1 MTYPANKMKSPRP
14 STYSSS
20 SPSFALISVLALVS
34 LAALTATAFLASA
47 RLERQAT
54 MPLTQTTM
62 LDLALDAGSVAALR
76 LLECGAG
83 EQFNHVVTYWRGTN
97 TDDWTNELG
106 YLLIG
111 ALEDSNISDDPL
123 QLKYYF
129 CFSSAALTNL
139 GTNLVEYIDLA
150 NAGDQGRFNRQ
161 IGAVLNSAKT
171 GTNFADGQSTTIPLL
186 GNQTSPPVGWVYIKQ
201 DVRVKPG
208 QTNTTNVPVT
218 RFAFYVQDLSSM
230 IDADRMGGFT
240 NGTPIR
246 QSTALPTNYM
256 QGTNPAEISLTNLTG
271 TALTNA
277 TTASNFTLTNNRVK
291 YLTPGMLVLSNGGGL
306 NTNDLR
312 YVTTGLRHWTNAYE
326 RIPFGLGYSNCGA
339 NQKGTNKFNLNLN
352 GIKVDD
358 IAAHITSN
366 LTTNFLARA
375 GGLTNETNGY
385 TFDYAKCL
393 AANIVDYIDT
403 DSTPTYGSSGT
414 TKYCGIE
421 LAPVVTCVA
430 LANARGNC
438 TYPAVANTATTPPP
452 QYIVTETITAT
463 LSLQFW
469 NPYNKA
475 TPATN
480 VPLEFRTCPPGSET
494 NNGLAYVIPGNSNT
508 PIAGNGSYQ
517 HFETLFPNFKSTT
530 INIPAIPPNSYA
542 LVEATNTTSFTWTNR
557 SWIAGQ
563 PLPTDNTR
571 WGMRRTSSGPGSALQ
586 PGTRWRP
593 VYLTHT
599 PNSDGIKL
607 TRGDAAASNAP
618 WNWNYDD
625 HYSSASTEGKPL
637 TNNCWQGYLKIG
649 LGGSLCTMTNLYIN
663 SGDLDEDN
671 ANRSCWYP
679 NLRLFA
685 GTIGTGTSSDETNC
699 VGTGDPRI
707 SYFARPTN
715 DQPLYSSSPW
725 SRNGSGSL
733 ASGLSWGGRAIVRN
747 SVGSDAVRTKSITEK
762 SSAFRDASLATD
774 PTTWLDSGHAD
785 NPFGANCPYTAGA
798 VADKPSAS
806 TYASAA
812 NLFSKISS
820 SQWKTNQAPCHI
832 ANSPLTNICELGN
845 IFDPIMWTRES
856 QDIIGLKDSSNKPSV
871 QHGGGNTLRI
881 GRAEHQRFA
890 WTNLSSQ
897 DPSIPNMQMSAAALL
912 DLFCLSNQ
920 FDEGGKI
927 NLNTAPAPVLRALA
941 GGIYLR
947 SDPALLTGG
956 TNFSIPPAMAEAFA
970 QGVMRFRAQYP
981 FYSPSQ
987 LAFINTS
994 TDWSKGST
1002 GVARIWPSNAVFG
1015 NTNAIALS
1023 EAPGNSL
1030 SSASAN
1036 VTAWNDQ
1043 AAEEWF
1049 AKIFKLSTVYS
1060 RNFRVYVIAQKATTN
1075 SSGAFIGA
1083 GPVVRKYYN
1092 LLIRESGTDE
1102 VDTPGATPTITF
1114 QSYY

>member
-1 MTYPANKMKSPRP
+1 MKSPRP

-62 LDLALDAGSVAALR
+62 LDMALDSGAVAALR

-111 ALEDSNISDDPL
+111 ALEDGNISGKPL

-139 GTNLVEYIDLA
+139 GTNLVEYKDLA
-150 NAGDQGRFNRQ
+150 NANDQARFKRQ

-171 GTNFADGQSTTIPLL
+171 GINFAADQSTNIPLI
-186 GNQTSPPVGWVYIKQ
+186 GDTPTNRFTSPPVGWVYINQ

-240 NGTPIR
+240 NGTPFR

-277 TTASNFTLTNNRVK
+277 TTASNFTSTNNRIR

-326 RIPFGLGYSNCGA
+326 RIPFGLGYSNCG
-339 NQKGTNKFNLNLN
+339 NSEKGTNKYNLTTDTN
-352 GIKVDD
+352 VAD

-366 LTTNFLARA
+366 LSTNFLARA

-385 TFDYAKCL
+385 SFDYAKCL

-421 LAPVVTCVA
+421 LAPVVTCAA
-430 LANARGNC
+430 LANAR
-438 TYPAVANTATTPPP
+438 ATATYKPPLVKETLSPPP
-452 QYIVTETITAT
+452 IYTVTEELTAT

-469 NPYNKA
+469 NPYDKA
-475 TPATN
+475 TPAAT
-480 VPLEFRTCPPGSET
+480 VPLEFRTCPPGTESSD
-494 NNGLAYVIPGNSNT
+494 GLAFIVAGDNAT
-508 PIAGNGSYQ
+508 PVSGNGFYK
-517 HFETLFPNFKSTT
+517 HFETLFPSFQSTT
-530 INIPAIPPNSYA
+530 ITIPAIPPNSYA
-542 LVEATNTTSFTWTNR
+542 LVEVSSKNTFDWVNPCGAKISASQYEGMQVSKKLWKPTYVSNNEPSREVKFTKGN
-557 SWIAGQ
+557 
-563 PLPTDNTR
+563 
-571 WGMRRTSSGPGSALQ
+571 SS
-586 PGTRWRP
+586 
-593 VYLTHT
+593 
-599 PNSDGIKL
+599 
-607 TRGDAAASNAP
+607 
-618 WNWNYDD
+618 
-625 HYSSASTEGKPL
+625 YSSDPSSWKLNKFYSGSFGRPSL
-637 TNNCWQGYLKIG
+637 NNTWRGYLKIG
-649 LGGSLCTMTNLYIN
+649 VNGTLCTLTNLYIN
-663 SGDLDEDN
+663 SGGVDDDN
-671 ANRSCWYP
+671 ANRTCWYP

-685 GTIGTGTSSDETNC
+685 GTITTGTASDSTNC

-715 DQPLYSSSPW
+715 NQPLYNSSPW
-725 SRNGSGSL
+725 NYKSGKY
-733 ASGLSWGGRAIVRN
+733 ASGLSWGGRAIVRALQ
-747 SVGSDAVRTKSITEK
+747 GSDATYTDNVVER

-785 NPFGANCPYTAGA
+785 NPFGANSPYTANA
-798 VADKPSAS
+798 NADNPSAP
-806 TYASAA
+806 TYSSAA
-812 NLFSKISS
+812 NLFSQISS
-820 SQWKTNQAPCHI
+820 SQWKTNQAPCRI
-832 ANSPLTNICELGN
+832 ANLPLTNICELGN

-856 QDIIGLKDSSNKPSV
+856 QDIIGLKDSKNTPSV

-890 WTNLSSQ
+890 WTNAPDASKKN
-897 DPSIPNMQMSAAALL
+897 DPLIPNMQMSAAALL

-956 TNFSIPPAMAEAFA
+956 TNFSIPPAMVEAFA

-987 LAFINTS
+987 LAFIS
-994 TDWSKGST
+994 TTNDWSDIADS
-1002 GVARIWPSNAVFG
+1002 WPTNAVFG

-1023 EAPGNSL
+1023 VAPGNSL

-1049 AKIFKLSTVYS
+1049 AKIFKHSTVYS

-1075 SSGAFIGA
+1075 SSGTFIGV

-1092 LLIRESGTDE
+1092 LLIRESGTDKG
-1102 VDTPGATPTITF
+1102 DTPGATPIITF

>member
-1 MTYPANKMKSPRP
+1 MKSPRP
-14 STYSSS
+14 STNSSS

-62 LDLALDAGSVAALR
+62 LDMALDCGSVAAMR
-76 LLECGAG
+76 LLEYGAG

-97 TDDWTNELG
+97 TNDWTNELG

-111 ALEDSNISDDPL
+111 ALEDGNIGSDPL

-129 CFSSAALTNL
+129 CFSSAELTNL
-139 GTNLVEYIDLA
+139 GTNLVEYTNRA
-150 NAGDQGRFNRQ
+150 NANDQGRFNRQ
-161 IGAVLNSAKT
+161 IGLVLNTAQR
-171 GTNFADGQSTTIPLL
+171 GINFAAGQSTNIPLL
-186 GNQTSPPVGWVYIKQ
+186 GDTPANRFTSPPVGWVYINQ

-240 NGTPIR
+240 NGTPFR

-271 TALTNA
+271 TALTDAA
-277 TTASNFTLTNNRVK
+277 TAANFTSTNNRVK
-291 YLTPGMLVLSNGGGL
+291 YLSPGMLVLPGGGGL
-306 NTNDLR
+306 NTSDLR
-312 YVTTGLRHWTNAYE
+312 YVTTSLRHWTNAYE
-326 RIPFGLGYSNCGA
+326 RIPFGLGYSNCGTTSA
-339 NQKGTNKFNLNLN
+339 GKKKFNFTT
-352 GIKVDD
+352 GATIDA

-366 LTTNFLARA
+366 LSTSFLERA
-375 GGLTNETNGY
+375 GGLTTNQ
-385 TFDYAKCL
+385 FDYAKCL

-421 LAPVVTCVA
+421 LAPVVTCAA
-430 LANARGNC
+430 LANAR
-438 TYPAVANTATTPPP
+438 ATATYKPPLVSSTLSPPP
-452 QYIVTETITAT
+452 TYSVTEQLTAT

-469 NPYNKA
+469 NPYDKA
-475 TPATN
+475 TPAAT
-480 VPLEFRTCPPGSET
+480 VPLEFRTCPPGTESSD
-494 NNGLAYVIPGNSNT
+494 GLAFIVAGDNAT
-508 PIAGNGSYQ
+508 PVSGNGFYK
-517 HFETLFPNFKSTT
+517 HFETLFPSFQSTT

-542 LVEATNTTSFTWTNR
+542 LVEVASANTFTWVNPCGARISASQYQGMQVSKKLWKPTYVSNNETTR
-557 SWIAGQ
+557 EVKYTKGNSSYSSDPSSWK
-563 PLPTDNTR
+563 LNNFYFD
-571 WGMRRTSSGPGSALQ
+571 
-586 PGTRWRP
+586 
-593 VYLTHT
+593 
-599 PNSDGIKL
+599 SDGKPSL
-607 TRGDAAASNAP
+607 NAA
-618 WNWNYDD
+618 WR
-625 HYSSASTEGKPL
+625 
-637 TNNCWQGYLKIG
+637 GYLKIG
-649 LGGSLCTMTNLYIN
+649 NNGTLCTLTNLYMN
-663 SGDLDEDN
+663 SGSVDDDN
-671 ANRSCWYP
+671 ANRTCWYP

-685 GTIGTGTSSDETNC
+685 GTIGTGTLSDSTNC

-715 DQPLYSSSPW
+715 DQPLYNHSSW
-725 SRNGSGSL
+725 SRSGNT
-733 ASGLSWGGRAIVRN
+733 AAGLSWGGRAIVRA
-747 SVGSDAVRTKSITEK
+747 SVGSDAVKTTRITEK
-762 SSAFRDASLATD
+762 SSVFRDASLATD

-785 NPFGANCPYTAGA
+785 NPLGANNDLGATAN
-798 VADKPSAS
+798 ADSPSQPT

-812 NLFSKISS
+812 NLFSKIPS

-881 GRAEHQRFA
+881 GRAEHRRFA

-1002 GVARIWPSNAVFG
+1002 GVASIWPTNAVFG
-1015 NTNAIALS
+1015 NTNSIYLAN
-1023 EAPGNSL
+1023 APGNTFGTA
-1030 SSASAN
+1030 ASIGI
-1036 VTAWNDQ
+1036 TEWNDK

-1049 AKIFKLSTVYS
+1049 AKIFSLSTVYS

-1075 SSGAFIGA
+1075 SSGAFIGV
-1083 GPVVRKYYN
+1083 GPVARKYYN
-1092 LLIRESGTDE
+1092 LLLREAGDNENDE
-1102 VDTPGATPTITF
+1102 PGADAVITS
-1114 QSYY
+1114 QSSY